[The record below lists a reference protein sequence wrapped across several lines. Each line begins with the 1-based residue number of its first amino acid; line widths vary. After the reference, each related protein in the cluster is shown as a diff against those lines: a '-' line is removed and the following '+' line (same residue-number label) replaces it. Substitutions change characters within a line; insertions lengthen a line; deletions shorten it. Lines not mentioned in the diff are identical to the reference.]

1 MKASV
6 LAGVVQEM
14 TQEGPL
20 TAEKIETIISQLSP
34 EDRALWEQIAPAVI
48 DAEALGQLTVVDY
61 SSSGAPCAC

>member
-61 SSSGAPCAC
+61 SSSGTPCAC